1 MAARTGNALGFALFA
16 SLLQWTYARVAV
28 QSTAPANAP
37 WRRVFQAAGLIQLI
51 PLSMLTYF
59 GGNGAGTPELK
70 TTTHPRDMS
79 MAKSTVYQS
88 LAILR
93 NLSRRPEFWLHLIS
107 NSCIMVLVS
116 FLLFIPSYMAQCYGI
131 SSAASAR
138 VGSFFALSCLL
149 AVSTLA
155 EKTYPSVATI
165 SSGTSINSYRRK
177 AYFMLAFLASATTC
191 LMIQTAFLRDIIHL
205 TPLLESLLM
214 FLFGFSL
221 GKEACQRSFLCCH
234 FFNEYSS
241 AHSPYRSYPILHPRN
256 NVCLEKWWE
265 GWLCN
270 NC

>member
-37 WRRVFQAAGLIQLI
+37 WRQVFQAAGLIQLI
-51 PLSMLTYF
+51 PLLMLTYF
-59 GGNGAGTPELK
+59 GGKGARKSELK
-70 TTTHPRDMS
+70 TKTHPRGKS
-79 MAKSTVYQS
+79 VTKSTVNQS

-93 NLSRRPEFWLHLIS
+93 NLSQRPEFWLHLIS
-107 NSCIMVLVS
+107 RSCIMVLVS